1 MNAKTLISFV
11 ISILIGLLFGNL
23 VLSQYKNNISHDTND
38 YAIYM
43 VQQGVYST
51 MESMEENTVDLS
63 DYMYVKKDDKYYV
76 YLGVTQDIATANI
89 IKDNYDMDLYIKEN
103 NIDDEELVM
112 MIKQNDD
119 LIKENNSK
127 KDVLSYSKKSLEI
140 YEGKMSEVY
149 EY

>member
-1 MNAKTLISFV
+1 MNV
-11 ISILIGLLFGNL
+11 SIVKLND
-23 VLSQYKNNISHDTND
+23 SND

-103 NIDDEELVM
+103 NIEDEELLV
-112 MIKQNDD
+112 K
-119 LIKENNSK
+119 LKENDNLINENTNK
-127 KDVLSYSKKSLEI
+127 NDILSFSKKSLEI
-140 YEGKMSEVY
+140 YEGQMNVVNEH
-149 EY
+149 